1 MTNILYTLFAYI
13 SFIVNLITIIIFI
26 KNKHEMD
33 ISNILNI
40 QLSIATFFQTLP
52 LLFFFNDNSFVNI
65 FQSLYSATFNLTIS
79 LITTFIPLTI
89 CISFFYSNFFNR
101 YQKLLSIIF
110 SMFTWILTLIYERY
124 LMNLRTIKCKYS
136 FCFYEYKKVFFP
148 LVTYFILFIINGS
161 SNILMIVAIYKIV
174 NNNNSL
180 RKIFMKKLFSF
191 LSGSIFFY
199 GTYFF
204 ALILKIKYFPAHKK
218 AYDFWNFINNLF
230 QSLTGIFVNVVY
242 IYSESFIREIKD
254 FIFCNKKEDDVTIP
268 QNEAYG
274 SLFSI

>member
-101 YQKLLSIIF
+101 NQKLLSIIF
-110 SMFTWILTLIYERY
+110 SMLSWIITLFYERY

-136 FCFYEYKKVFFP
+136 FCFYEYKRLFFP
-148 LVTYFILFIINGS
+148 LFIYFILLIINVS
-161 SNILMIVAIYKIV
+161 SNILMMIAINKLV

-180 RKIFMKKLFSF
+180 RKLFIKRLFGF

-204 ALILKIKYFPAHKK
+204 ALILKIMYFPGHKK
-218 AYDFWNFINNLF
+218 AYDFWNFINHLF

-254 FIFCNKKEDDVTIP
+254 FILCNKKEDDVVIP

>member
-1 MTNILYTLFAYI
+1 
-13 SFIVNLITIIIFI
+13 
-26 KNKHEMD
+26 MD

-52 LLFFFNDNSFVNI
+52 LLFFFIDNSYVNI

-101 YQKLLSIIF
+101 NQKLLSIIF
-110 SMFTWILTLIYERY
+110 SIFSWILTLFYERY
-124 LMNLRTIKCKYS
+124 LMNLRTIKCKYT
-136 FCFYEYKKVFFP
+136 FCFYEYKKLFFP
-148 LVTYFILFIINGS
+148 LLIYFILLIINVS
-161 SNILMIVAIYKIV
+161 SNILMIVAINKLV

-180 RKIFMKKLFSF
+180 RKIFIRKLFGF
-191 LSGSIFFY
+191 LSGSLFFY

-204 ALILKIKYFPAHKK
+204 ALILKIMYFRGHKQ
-218 AYDFWNFINNLF
+218 AYDLWNFINHLF

-254 FIFCNKKEDDVTIP
+254 FILCNKKEDDVVIP